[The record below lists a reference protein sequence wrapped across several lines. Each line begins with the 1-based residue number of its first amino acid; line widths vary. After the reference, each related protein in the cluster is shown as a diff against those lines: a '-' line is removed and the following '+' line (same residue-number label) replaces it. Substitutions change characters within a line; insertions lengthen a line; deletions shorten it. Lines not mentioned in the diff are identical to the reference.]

1 MFLNKLSEQW
11 FNDKGY
17 QHVKEIVNDM
27 KVINDVVERG
37 VKMCSNLTTSS
48 RNKDMFRDNIKVVVE
63 NKKNVQIFRKIKS
76 FRT

>member
-17 QHVKEIVNDM
+17 QDVKEIVNDM
-27 KVINDVVERG
+27 SVINDVAERG

-48 RNKDMFRDNIKVVVE
+48 RNKDMFRDNIKVVAE

>member
-17 QHVKEIVNDM
+17 QDVKEIVNDM
-27 KVINDVVERG
+27 SVINDVAERG